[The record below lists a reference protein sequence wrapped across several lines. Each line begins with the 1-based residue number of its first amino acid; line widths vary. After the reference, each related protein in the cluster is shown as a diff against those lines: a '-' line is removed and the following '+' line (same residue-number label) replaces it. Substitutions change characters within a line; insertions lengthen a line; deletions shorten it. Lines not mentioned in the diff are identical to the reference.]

1 MKIYKIILSLIV
13 TMAVMISQMP
23 VSASIPKPS
32 IEDQDMT
39 VDTSSLQS
47 QNNVNNAWYDA
58 INAANNAA
66 VVWWTTDA
74 GKACEKYKTWG
85 WSSYVSCMTCASDPS
100 QSSCIANWWTKKFSC
115 EWLFVDKASARICNR
130 NRCVADKWYDA
141 TDLAD
146 SDNPCNCKY
155 WKNGDGNNVGIPLN
169 TSLPFVGR
177 CVERSSGE
185 AGDDSALNAF
195 PTLVSVATRMLV
207 TVILLVSFIMIVVW
221 WVQWSSGDAKG
232 GKAKITKVIIGIAM
246 LGMMGAILRLINPNF
261 FK

>member
-1 MKIYKIILSLIV
+1 MILW
-13 TMAVMISQMP
+13 MIWMNNITHADDP
-23 VSASIPKPS
+23 VYGPCPQNNPNCHAQTTSNNNSFVPYTSAATKSASEYCNKIQQKFDKACAWWSCPS
-32 IEDQDMT
+32 TAVNYLNDYDVCQKCIDPADQKT
-39 VDTSSLQS
+39 CK
-47 QNNVNNAWYDA
+47 
-58 INAANNAA
+58 
-66 VVWWTTDA
+66 DA
-74 GKACEKYKTWG
+74 G
-85 WSSYVSCMTCASDPS
+85 
-100 QSSCIANWWTKKFSC
+100 WTRKFSC
-115 EWLFVDKASARICNR
+115 EWLFVDKASARVCNR
-130 NRCVADKWYDA
+130 NRCVADKWYTTTEA
-141 TDLAD
+141 T
-146 SDNPCNCKY
+146 SEWMDNACNCKY
-155 WKNGDGNNVGIPLN
+155 WVSGVWKTGIPLN

-221 WVQWSSGDAKG
+221 GVQWSSGDAKG